1 MARKE
6 REKGRQWTVE
16 VLSFRTSGSWP
27 YLKTLVLLMFT
38 FSFCFFLVMMGLINA
53 LGILIILV
61 VLGAITL
68 VFGISPAVTE
78 HQIGGK
84 SLVLKHGWYF
94 QATVPLS
101 NIREVDETE
110 EGIPGH
116 GVNYLLGGSK
126 LYLANSRVGLVK
138 IKLYDRQMIGGLFG
152 RFISEVVTNVDEP
165 TPFIRALRE
174 RAGLKG
180 KIDLSAADR
189 KDKCPHCGQRVPGGR
204 KAANGNGEGEK
215 AAHKEAAPMIECI
228 FLVHNDGRLIQSYK
242 SGRVQTKEAFS
253 VMGMLTA
260 IQDFVKDAFKR
271 TDGALRTLEHGDLKV
286 LLERGSNIYLAVV
299 IEGGTE
305 PPELRKAMQRA
316 LKEVEGKFGKLLD
329 EHWDGEITDLGE
341 LKKILAQVLW
351 T

>member
-1 MARKE
+1 VARKE
-6 REKGRQWTVE
+6 SGQGRKWTVE
-16 VLSFRTSGSWP
+16 VLRFRTSGSWP

-38 FSFCFFLVMMGLINA
+38 FSVCFFLIMMGLTNP
-53 LGILIILV
+53 LGLLIVLV

-78 HQIGGK
+78 HHIGGK
-84 SLVLKHGWYF
+84 ALVLRHGWYF

-101 NIREVDETE
+101 NVRDVDETE

-116 GVNYLLGGSK
+116 GVNFLLGGSR

-138 IKLYDRQMIGGLFG
+138 IKLHDRQMIGGLFG
-152 RFISEVVTNVDEP
+152 RSITEIVTNVDEP

-174 RAGLKG
+174 RAGLKV
-180 KIDLSAADR
+180 KIDLSAGER
-189 KDKCPHCGQRVPGGR
+189 KDKCPHCGQIVPGGLGS
-204 KAANGNGEGEK
+204 AGPADE
-215 AAHKEAAPMIECI
+215 AHKEAVPMIECI
-228 FLVHNDGRLIQSYK
+228 FLVHNDGRLIQTYK

-305 PPELRKAMQRA
+305 PPELRKAMRRSI
-316 LKEVEGKFGKLLD
+316 KEVEAKFGKVLD
-329 EHWDGEITDLGE
+329 EHWDGEITDLGD
-341 LKKILAQVLW
+341 LKKILSQLLW